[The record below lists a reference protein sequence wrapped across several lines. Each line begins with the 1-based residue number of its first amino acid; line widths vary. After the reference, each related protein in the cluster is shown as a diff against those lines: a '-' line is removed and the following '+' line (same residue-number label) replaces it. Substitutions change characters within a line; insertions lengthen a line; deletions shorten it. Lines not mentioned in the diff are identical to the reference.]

1 MVLIDR
7 LWSWLS
13 CWIDVSC
20 EGNQTNK
27 LWILSN
33 SECRHQVSG
42 HVMVIWRIPR
52 SCVTWQDTRGWD
64 RYIRAG
70 SDCWPYRTLP
80 FVRNPHVH
88 TPLPNGTS
96 KSFICFSAVSSMSVL
111 SVTDLLALSVPCWR
125 TVERRLAIHG
135 VNDAK
140 ESYVHK
146 KLVNGKLS
154 LLLGDVFS
162 QEHALL

>member
-1 MVLIDR
+1 
-7 LWSWLS
+7 
-13 CWIDVSC
+13 
-20 EGNQTNK
+20 
-27 LWILSN
+27 
-33 SECRHQVSG
+33 
-42 HVMVIWRIPR
+42 
-52 SCVTWQDTRGWD
+52 
-64 RYIRAG
+64 
-70 SDCWPYRTLP
+70 
-80 FVRNPHVH
+80 
-88 TPLPNGTS
+88 
-96 KSFICFSAVSSMSVL
+96 MSVL

-140 ESYVHK
+140 ELYVHK